1 MAKRKIK
8 KQGFICIVLFAVM
21 CVLAVL
27 NFALP
32 QFKRTLEG
40 SFLGAGSASS
50 REYNMFDLLDGMS
63 GKYLSDNSYL
73 TFRFGVGIIDDK

>member
-8 KQGFICIVLFAVM
+8 KQSFICIVLFAVM

-32 QFKRTLEG
+32 QFKRTIEG
-40 SFLGAGSASS
+40 SVLGAGSSTS
-50 REYNMFDLLDGMS
+50 RE
-63 GKYLSDNSYL
+63 
-73 TFRFGVGIIDDK
+73 